1 MSKKEKKSESDGMVW
16 ANVVVPDPV
25 KGGKSRRNLAFH
37 CYVATVIKD
46 TNGGVKCVKI
56 YGGEHDGYEVFP
68 AYGVSLRKRAPKG
81 RKDAKINDQGR
92 LC

>member
-1 MSKKEKKSESDGMVW
+1 MSKKEKKSESEGMIW

>member
-1 MSKKEKKSESDGMVW
+1 MSKKEKKSESEGMIW
-16 ANVVVPDPV
+16 ANIIVPDPV
-25 KGGKSRRNLAFH
+25 KGGKSRKNLAFR
-37 CYVATVIKD
+37 CQVAVPIKD
-46 TNGGVKCVKI
+46 QAGGLKCVKL

>member
-1 MSKKEKKSESDGMVW
+1 MSKKKNESDGLVW
-16 ANVVVPDPV
+16 ANVVVPDLI

-81 RKDAKINDQGR
+81 RKDAKIDDQGR

>member
-1 MSKKEKKSESDGMVW
+1 MPGCRS
-16 ANVVVPDPV
+16 
-25 KGGKSRRNLAFH
+25 
-37 CYVATVIKD
+37 IKD
-46 TNGGVKCVKI
+46 QAGGLKCVKL

-81 RKDAKINDQGR
+81 RKDSDVPEQGR

>member
-1 MSKKEKKSESDGMVW
+1 MSKKEKKSESEGMIW
-16 ANVVVPDPV
+16 ANIIVPDPV
-25 KGGKSRRNLAFH
+25 KGGKSRKNLAFR
-37 CYVATVIKD
+37 CQVAVPIKD
-46 TNGGVKCVKI
+46 QAGGLKCVKL

-81 RKDAKINDQGR
+81 RKDSDVPEQGR